1 MRARGPQANSEK
13 RSKTMMGQIP
23 EAQQNEIT
31 NAHFG
36 TADPSDGV
44 PLNAVICVYGHG
56 PTKNPFYEEARAV
69 MASPEGGL
77 LFLST
82 AVSRGQ
88 RLLLLNGPAQN
99 AVEALIVRTRT
110 LGAQMFEVEV
120 AFSSPHPE
128 FWQPLRGHAGA
139 KSVGAREAKK
149 KDEAEK
155 RRFPRMN
162 LPRGMTVAWQ
172 ASAQHDISRVASLS
186 VGGLFIE
193 AADPAPIGEMLQVQF
208 DIPGG
213 VVRAHAVVRRSIEGK
228 GMGVEFTD
236 LPAAART
243 GLDSLLHKLL
253 GNVSSR
259 KQ

>member
-1 MRARGPQANSEK
+1 MI
-13 RSKTMMGQIP
+13 GQVP
-23 EAQQNEIT
+23 EGQQTEIT

-36 TADPSDGV
+36 TADPTHGV

-69 MASPEGGL
+69 MASPKGGL

-88 RLLLLNGPAQN
+88 KLLLLNGPGQN

-139 KSVGAREAKK
+139 KGNAGAKEAKK
-149 KDEAEK
+149 KDGAEK
-155 RRFPRMN
+155 RRFPRMT
-162 LPRGMTVAWQ
+162 LPKGMTVAWQ
-172 ASAQHDISRVASLS
+172 ATAQHDISRVASLS

-193 AADPAPIGEMLQVQF
+193 AADPAPIGETLQVQF

-213 VVRAHAVVRRSIEGK
+213 AVRAHAVVRRSVEGQ

-236 LPAAART
+236 LPAAARS

-253 GNVSSR
+253 GNVSIA

>member
-1 MRARGPQANSEK
+1 
-13 RSKTMMGQIP
+13 MMGQIP
-23 EAQQNEIT
+23 EGQQNEIT

-36 TADPSDGV
+36 TADPSHGV
-44 PLNAVICVYGHG
+44 PLNALICVYGHG
-56 PTKNPFYEEARAV
+56 PTRNPFYEEARAV

-88 RLLLLNGPAQN
+88 KLLLLNGPGQN

-120 AFSSPHPE
+120 AFSTPHPE
-128 FWQPLRGHAGA
+128 FWQPLRGSAGA
-139 KSVGAREAKK
+139 KGSAVAKEAKK
-149 KDEAEK
+149 KDGAEK

-162 LPRGMTVAWQ
+162 LPKGMTVAWQ
-172 ASAQHDISRVASLS
+172 AAAQQDISRVASLS

-193 AADPAPIGEMLQVQF
+193 ATDPAPIGEMLQVQF

-213 VVRAHAVVRRSIEGK
+213 TVRAHGVVRRSINGK

-236 LPAAART
+236 LPAAARA

-253 GNVSSR
+253 GSVSSR
-259 KQ
+259 EQ

>member
-1 MRARGPQANSEK
+1 
-13 RSKTMMGQIP
+13 MMGQIP
-23 EAQQNEIT
+23 EGQNNEIT

-36 TADPSDGV
+36 TADLSHGV
-44 PLNAVICVYGHG
+44 PLNALICVYGHG

-88 RLLLLNGPAQN
+88 RLLLLNGPGQN

-120 AFSSPHPE
+120 AFSTPHPE
-128 FWQPLRGHAGA
+128 FWQPLRGHAGSAGA
-139 KSVGAREAKK
+139 KEAKQ
-149 KDEAEK
+149 KDGAEK
-155 RRFPRMN
+155 RRFPRVN
-162 LPRGMTVAWQ
+162 LPKGMTVAWQ
-172 ASAQHDISRVASLS
+172 ATVQHDISRVASLS

-193 AADPAPIGEMLQVQF
+193 ANDPPPIGEMLQVQF

-213 VVRAHAVVRRSIEGK
+213 VVRAHAVVRRSIKGQ

-236 LPAAART
+236 LPAAARA

-253 GNVSSR
+253 GSMSSQ

>member
-1 MRARGPQANSEK
+1 MI
-13 RSKTMMGQIP
+13 GQVP
-23 EAQQNEIT
+23 EGQQTEIT

-36 TADPSDGV
+36 TADPTHGV

-82 AVSRGQ
+82 TVSRGQ
-88 RLLLLNGPAQN
+88 KLLLLNGPGQN

-139 KSVGAREAKK
+139 KGNAGAKEAKK
-149 KDEAEK
+149 EDGAEK

-162 LPRGMTVAWQ
+162 LPKGMTVAWQ
-172 ASAQHDISRVASLS
+172 ATAQHDISRVASLS

-193 AADPAPIGEMLQVQF
+193 AADPAPIGETLQVQF

-213 VVRAHAVVRRSIEGK
+213 AVRAHAVVRRSVEGQ

-236 LPAAART
+236 LPAAARS

-253 GNVSSR
+253 GNVSIA